1 MNRPESD
8 MGKKP
13 SPGYALLSVYDKT
26 GLVEFARVLADA
38 GYRLVSTGGTFAE
51 LQAAGLE
58 VRQVSQVTGSP
69 EILDGRVKTLHPAIH
84 GGLLARRSEGGHLEQ
99 IAEQGI
105 TPVDVVVN
113 NLYPFT
119 DTVSVKGATLDDA
132 LENIDIGGPA
142 MTRAAAKNFPD
153 VIVVVDPADYE
164 RIGGMIASGGVPHAE
179 RRRLA
184 AKAFQHVALYDTAIS
199 AYLRQD
205 GQAEP
210 EMPAE
215 LTVGLSL
222 ADIPR
227 YGENPHQAGGVYS
240 LPGESGGVANAG
252 QLHGI
257 GMSYLNYFDA
267 DSAWRIASGF
277 PRHAVAIVKH
287 ANPCGLAVHEQQD
300 EAYRRALAGDP
311 VSAYGGI
318 VGFNSVVTMPT
329 VRAMRGVLF
338 DVIVAPD
345 YEPDAASTLKRRKR
359 TRVLRVDAASHPQIE
374 VRTISGGALVQTPD
388 ASADDPANWHVVSA
402 RRPTSREQADLE
414 FAWQACRYVRSN
426 AIVIAKDRSIAGMG
440 AGQPNRVN
448 SVEIA
453 ARAAGDQA
461 VGAALA
467 SDAFFPFPDGVERAA
482 EAGVTAIVQPGGSI
496 RDDETTAA
504 ADRLGLAMAHTGV
517 RHFLH

>member
-8 MGKKP
+8 IGETP

-51 LQAAGLE
+51 LRAAGLE
-58 VRQVSQVTGSP
+58 VLQVSQVTGAP

-84 GGLLARRSEGGHLEQ
+84 GGLLARRSEGGHMEQ
-99 IAEQGI
+99 IAEHRI

-119 DTVSVKGATLDDA
+119 DTVSVNGATLDDA

-199 AYLRQD
+199 TYLRQD
-205 GQAEP
+205 GHAVP
-210 EMPAE
+210 EIPAE
-215 LTVGLSL
+215 LTVGWSL

-240 LPGESGGVANAG
+240 LPGESGGVANAE

-267 DSAWRIASGF
+267 DSAWRIANGF
-277 PRHAVAIVKH
+277 PHHAVAIVKH

-300 EAYRRALAGDP
+300 EAFRRALAGDP

-338 DVIVAPD
+338 DVIVSAGLRTGRCI
-345 YEPDAASTLKRRKR
+345 EALKRRKR
-359 TRVLRVDAASHPQIE
+359 TRVLEGGRLIRIRRSKSGPFQAARWSRPRTPPQTIPRTWRMSSQRAGPPAASRP
-374 VRTISGGALVQTPD
+374 ISSSPG
-388 ASADDPANWHVVSA
+388 
-402 RRPTSREQADLE
+402 R
-414 FAWQACRYVRSN
+414 
-426 AIVIAKDRSIAGMG
+426 G
-440 AGQPNRVN
+440 AGTSGPMP
-448 SVEIA
+448 S
-453 ARAAGDQA
+453 
-461 VGAALA
+461 
-467 SDAFFPFPDGVERAA
+467 SSPK
-482 EAGVTAIVQPGGSI
+482 
-496 RDDETTAA
+496 
-504 ADRLGLAMAHTGV
+504 TGP
-517 RHFLH
+517 

>member
-1 MNRPESD
+1 MNES
-8 MGKKP
+8 P

-26 GLVEFARVLADA
+26 GLIEFARVLSNA
-38 GYRLVSTGGTFAE
+38 GYRLISTGGTFAD
-51 LQAAGLE
+51 LSAAGLE
-58 VRQVSQVTGSP
+58 VLQISEVTGSP
-69 EILDGRVKTLHPAIH
+69 EILDGRVKTLHPVIH
-84 GGLLARRSEGGHLEQ
+84 GGMLARRSDGDHMEQ
-99 IAEQGI
+99 IAEHHI

-119 DTVSVKGATLDDA
+119 ETVSRGGTTLDDA

-153 VIVVVDPADYE
+153 VIVVVDPSDYE
-164 RIGGMIASGGVPHAE
+164 RVGAQINSGGVPLDE

-199 AYLRQD
+199 TYLRQH
-205 GQAEP
+205 GQAGTD
-210 EMPAE
+210 MPAE
-215 LTVGLSL
+215 LTVGWSL
-222 ADIPR
+222 ANIPR
-227 YGENPHQAGGVYS
+227 YGENPHQAGGVYA
-240 LPGESGGVANAG
+240 LPGETGGVANAD

-257 GMSYLNYFDA
+257 DMSYLNYFDA
-267 DSAWRIASGF
+267 DSAWRIATGF
-277 PRHAVAIVKH
+277 QQHAVAIVKH

-300 EAYRRALAGDP
+300 EAFRRALAGDP

-329 VRAMRGVLF
+329 VNAMKGVLF

-345 YEPDAASTLKRRKR
+345 YDPDALKALKRRKR
-359 TRVLRVDAASHPQIE
+359 TRVLRVDAAAATQIE
-374 VRTISGGALVQTPD
+374 ARTISGGALVQTPD
-388 ASADDPANWHVVSA
+388 TAADDPATWKVVSA
-402 RRPTSREQADLE
+402 RRPSESEQADLE

-426 AIVIAKDRSIAGMG
+426 AILIAKDRSIVGMG

-448 SVEIA
+448 SVA
-453 ARAAGDQA
+453 LAAQAAGARASGA
-461 VGAALA
+461 VLA
-467 SDAFFPFPDGVERAA
+467 SDAFFPFADGIERAA

-504 ADRLGLAMAHTGV
+504 ADRLGLAMVHTGV

>member
-1 MNRPESD
+1 MNES
-8 MGKKP
+8 P
-13 SPGYALLSVYDKT
+13 SPGYALLSAHDKT
-26 GLVEFARVLADA
+26 GLIEFARVLSNA
-38 GYRLVSTGGTFAE
+38 GYRLISTGGTFAD
-51 LQAAGLE
+51 LRAAGLE
-58 VRQVSQVTGSP
+58 VLQVSEVTGSP

-84 GGLLARRSEGGHLEQ
+84 GGLLARRSDGDHMEQ
-99 IAEQGI
+99 IAEQRI

-119 DTVSVKGATLDDA
+119 ETVSRDRATLEDA

-153 VIVVVDPADYE
+153 VVVVVDPSDYE
-164 RIGGMIASGGVPHAE
+164 SVGAQITSGAVPLGE

-199 AYLRQD
+199 TYLRQD
-205 GQAEP
+205 GQAEAD
-210 EMPAE
+210 MPAE
-215 LTVGLSL
+215 LTVGWSL
-222 ADIPR
+222 ANIPR

-240 LPGESGGVANAG
+240 LPGETGGVANAE

-257 GMSYLNYFDA
+257 DMSYLNYFDA
-267 DSAWRIASGF
+267 DSAWRIATGF
-277 PRHAVAIVKH
+277 PQHAAAIVKH
-287 ANPCGLAVHEQQD
+287 ANPCGLAVREKQD
-300 EAYRRALAGDP
+300 EAFRRALAGDP

-329 VRAMRGVLF
+329 VNAMKGVLF

-345 YEPDAASTLKRRKR
+345 FEPDALEALKRRKR
-359 TRVLRVDAASHPQIE
+359 TRVLRVDAASVSQIE
-374 VRTISGGALVQTPD
+374 ARTISGGALVQTPD
-388 ASADDPANWHVVSA
+388 TVTDEPAEWKTVSA
-402 RRPTSREQADLE
+402 RRPSESEQADLE

-426 AIVIAKDRSIAGMG
+426 AILIARDRSIAGMG

-448 SVEIA
+448 SVALA
-453 ARAAGDQA
+453 AQAAGDRA
-461 VGAALA
+461 AGAALA
-467 SDAFFPFPDGVERAA
+467 SDAFFPFADGIERAA

-504 ADRLGLAMAHTGV
+504 ADRLGLAMVHTGT